1 MSSRA
6 VVYARQS
13 LDRDGEGLA
22 VARQVDA
29 CRELVERKGWTLV
42 GEPFVDNDQSATTGR
57 RPRYEAM
64 LDRVRAG
71 GADVIVSW
79 APDRLARRPR
89 DLEDILDLAEQ
100 QGVTLAT
107 IAGDV
112 DLSTP
117 YGQAV
122 TRIFGAIARQ
132 ESQQKGARQRAA
144 NAQRAKAGT
153 VPWTRR
159 PFGYDLDA
167 AGAVVLV
174 ESEAAE
180 LRRTAEYV
188 LAGGSLGACV
198 RDLNAR
204 GVATSSGGTW
214 TVTTLRRLLT
224 NPRTAGQA
232 AYLGAVVGQ
241 GGWPAVISPDEHAR
255 LVAHL
260 DDPARRTQTGTTRK
274 YLLSGAAR
282 CGRCG
287 APLFASPMGVK
298 GDYYM
303 VYKCRTAHLAR
314 RLDLVDEVVVAA
326 VVARLSQRDAAD
338 LLVAEGED
346 AERLRAEAVSLRG
359 SLDQLAALLVEGVL
373 TADGVR
379 EQSAKLR
386 ERLDEVER
394 RRVAADRPDA
404 LAALVCAEDVQA
416 AWDAAPLDARRLVI
430 DVLMTV
436 TVQPAGRGA
445 RFDPASVLVEW
456 K

>member
-1 MSSRA
+1 MTRRA

-29 CRELVERKGWTLV
+29 CRELVARKGWTLV
-42 GEPFVDNDQSATTGR
+42 TEPYVDNDQSATTGR

-64 LDRVRAG
+64 LERVRAG
-71 GADVIVSW
+71 GADVIMSW

-117 YGQAV
+117 YGAAV
-122 TRIFGAIARQ
+122 TRIMGAIARQ
-132 ESQQKGARQRAA
+132 ESQQKGARQKAA

-159 PFGYDLDA
+159 PFGFDLDA
-167 AGAVVLV
+167 KGAVVLV

-180 LRRTAEYV
+180 LRRAADYV

-204 GVATSSGGTW
+204 GVTTSAGNAW

-224 NPRTAGQA
+224 NPRAAGHA
-232 AYLGAVVGQ
+232 AYLGAVVGT
-241 GGWPAVISPDEHAR
+241 GGPAVLTPDEHAR

-274 YLLSGAAR
+274 YLLSGTVL

-287 APLFASPMGVK
+287 APMFASPMGPK
-298 GDYYM
+298 GGYWL
-303 VYKCRTAHLAR
+303 VYRCRTAHLAR
-314 RLDLVDEVVVAA
+314 RLDLVDAVVEAA
-326 VVARLSQRDAAD
+326 VLARLSQPDAAD
-338 LLVAEGED
+338 LLVSQGED
-346 AERLRAEAVSLRG
+346 ADALRAESVELR
-359 SLDQLAALLVEGVL
+359 SKLDQLAALLVEGVL

-379 EQSAKLR
+379 EQSARLR
-386 ERLDEVER
+386 GRLDEVER
-394 RRVAADRPDA
+394 RRVAVDRPDA
-404 LAALVCAEDVQA
+404 LAAMVTAEDVRA
-416 AWDAAPLDARRLVI
+416 AWEAAPLDARRQVV
-430 DVLMTV
+430 DALMAV
-436 TVQPAGRGA
+436 TVLPAGRGA
-445 RFDPASVLVEW
+445 RFAPEQVNITW
-456 K
+456 R